1 MKLVFSPQIF
11 KKYINIKLNENLS
24 SWGQVVACRW
34 TDRHDEIIITFCNFT
49 NTPKNL

>member
-1 MKLVFSPQIF
+1 MKLVFSQQDF

-24 SWGQVVACRW
+24 SRGQVVACRW
-34 TDRHDEIIITFCNFT
+34 TDGYDEVIIAFFNFT